1 MFLWYSG
8 KNKNAAGGFLRA
20 AERVC
25 VKNGE
30 KQGSLWMKGGIS
42 WILVENRTGMSA
54 AECVFSQEQVCVW
67 EKILENIRG
76 NVIMDR
82 YKISK
87 KAENERKRN
96 RKRQNTK
103 KK

>member
-20 AERVC
+20 SEWGC
-25 VKNGE
+25 VKIGE
-30 KQGSLWMKGGIS
+30 KQGSLWTKSGIS
-42 WILVENRTGMSA
+42 GILVENQTDMSA
-54 AECVFSQEQVCVW
+54 AECVFSREQVCVR

-82 YKISK
+82 YKRNK